1 MQTVLIVI
9 LAAVCAALAFF
20 LYTTQKGLRSC
31 IRQLKNRGTTGDLSP
46 LRLDV
51 PNAAA
56 EELVTLINGI
66 LQSKAEDAAA
76 YRDGEKALR
85 AQIAN
90 VSHDLRTPLTSIL
103 GYLQLLEGDTLTP
116 EERAEYLAVIE
127 SRAKALQSLIT
138 GFYDLSRLEGEG
150 YPIVREQ
157 VALAPL
163 LTDLLAAFYGDLE
176 AAGFAVAVDMAENL
190 PPVWG
195 DSAALLR
202 VFTNLI
208 RNALDHGTGTFSVKL
223 YREENEVVTVFQ
235 NGAPHLAPEDADHV
249 FDRFFTS
256 DKMRTGRNTGLG
268 LAIVKTL
275 TERMG
280 GRVTATVANG
290 NFTITLRWR

>member
-1 MQTVLIVI
+1 
-9 LAAVCAALAFF
+9 
-20 LYTTQKGLRSC
+20 
-31 IRQLKNRGTTGDLSP
+31 
-46 LRLDV
+46 
-51 PNAAA
+51 
-56 EELVTLINGI
+56 

-150 YPIVREQ
+150 YPISREP

-163 LTDLLAAFYGDLE
+163 LSDLLASFYGDLE
-176 AAGFAVAVDMAENL
+176 GAGFAVTAELAENL

-208 RNALDHGTGTFSVKL
+208 RNALDHGRTALSVRL
-223 YREENEVVTVFQ
+223 YREGNAVVTTFQ
-235 NGAPHLAPEDADHV
+235 NDADDLSPQDQNQV
-249 FDRFFTS
+249 FERFYTA
-256 DKMRTGRNTGLG
+256 DKTRTGRNTGLG

-280 GRVTATVANG
+280 GSVSAQTDGGV
-290 NFTITLRWR
+290 FCVVLRWTPTKGG